1 MYTDLASRPQGRV
14 GLGFGDIFTTHLQ
27 CSLVCI
33 NTRHCVG
40 ISSNIWRE
48 AALGH
53 AHTVKQCVVGGED
66 LANFALEQAFLECQL
81 HDTFEPVEC
90 QIESR
95 TSSVPWEA
103 SRWDEFSSNLPF
115 QTLSPG

>member
-33 NTRHCVG
+33 NTRQCVG

-66 LANFALEQAFLECQL
+66 LANFALEQASLGCL
-81 HDTFEPVEC
+81 RHVASEPVEC
-90 QIESR
+90 QLELRMSFV
-95 TSSVPWEA
+95 SWEA
-103 SRWDEFSSNLPF
+103 SRYVHRTSLARV
-115 QTLSPG
+115 